1 MKISWQDRYWSRE
14 KGVNDDNQAVQGAF
28 GLSKMVLHTDGA
40 SRGNP
45 GEAGIGIVIYDENGV
60 PMREIA
66 RYLGK
71 VTNNIAEYT
80 ALIEG
85 LRAATELGAKDIIIR
100 SDSEL
105 MVRQVMGEY
114 KVRNQG
120 LQPLF
125 VEARRLLMHFHY
137 WRLEYVPR
145 ELNRRADEL
154 ANEGIDQKQ
163 TTD

>member
-1 MKISWQDRYWSRE
+1 MSR
-14 KGVNDDNQAVQGAF
+14 V
-28 GLSKMVLHTDGA
+28 VLHTDGA

-60 PMREIA
+60 PMKEIA

-71 VTNNIAEYT
+71 ATNNTAEYS

-120 LQPLF
+120 LQSLF
-125 VEARRLLMHFHY
+125 VEARRLLMHFRV

-154 ANEGIDQKQ
+154 ANEGIDHRHK
-163 TTD
+163 TD